1 MQDALVFLHGVINL
15 IGPCENAAFEVFNLR
30 IPGLLQYFVR
40 LRTAAAHLAMH
51 DDVVRRA
58 DFIEAV

>member
-1 MQDALVFLHGVINL
+1 VINL
-15 IGPCENAAFEVFNLR
+15 IRPCENAAFEVFDLR
-30 IPGLLQYFVR
+30 ISGLLQYFVR

-58 DFIEAV
+58 DIIEALA